1 MNSIPLL
8 KSIDYKDPSLNWNI
22 DVSSE
27 LEKYLSAIELFDED
41 ISCSQNIEVGSS
53 NQQNNNQG
61 NYYQLFNFVEAALII
76 QNSTSLY
83 SKKIEHLH
91 SLVYETFNLLSTGK
105 SRQNDAVNSINSG
118 DNTIMNNDNTN
129 KTSNSEKNILLMSM
143 SDILSVPI
151 ELLQPGKNINMHYD
165 QYNKGKYVD
174 EDTLKYSSYSS
185 YIGISNLGNNI
196 SLPQYRIDQ
205 NTNALFLD
213 ETDLSHFLFEFENLD
228 ENLCINNIF
237 NHENDDYNDVE
248 AEYENNPSRN
258 IDFSFSEVMDNND
271 AQNIELND
279 CFDYNSGNIHSE
291 NVDNYNNLM
300 SMDDSNNDYYSN
312 YENNKGDEN
321 LEITSGKSA
330 VKYDSN
336 VFRKRI
342 PKEDFLSHLD
352 EHIKVGKEKPL
363 KLSKTYKN
371 PSKLYT
377 ISLENI
383 VNKNNLINFIDDVNM
398 ISYILG
404 ENNVDGAK
412 YENNTVPYFNDL
424 KLPKLNI
431 EKLFI
436 SYDNQDNNYLR
447 SLENEFTTCA
457 NNWRKYHAKSY
468 FNQLD
473 KNSNSFDNKEYPA
486 DTMEIEY
493 NSYVDDIEVDDILV
507 SDKIDD
513 TQQVENNEISI
524 CEQDLS
530 IGISDYDYI
539 NNSENNNNNEQYM
552 KIEDIN
558 ELDENTSELH
568 EKINMWSEHVEP
580 LLQAQKDRP
589 EFNIYEEG
597 KKIISNIMEEDD
609 IQGPINF
616 DKLTKGQKKWQ
627 VCRSFL
633 ATLMLANNKEIE
645 IIDNEN
651 IFSVK
656 LADKEKDDATEVT
669 EIDGK
674 VAKISYPKKKKTKSD
689 GNLENNP
696 IEVNKKKKRC

>member
-27 LEKYLSAIELFDED
+27 LEKYLSAIELLDED
-41 ISCSQNIEVGSS
+41 ISCSQNTEVGSN

-61 NYYQLFNFVEAALII
+61 NYHQLFNFVEAALII

-118 DNTIMNNDNTN
+118 DNTMNNDNTN

-151 ELLQPGKNINMHYD
+151 ELLQPGKNINMQYD

-213 ETDLSHFLFEFENLD
+213 ETDLSHFLFEFENVD
-228 ENLCINNIF
+228 ENLCINDIF
-237 NHENDDYNDVE
+237 NHENDDYNDIE
-248 AEYENNPSRN
+248 GEYENNSARN
-258 IDFSFSEVMDNND
+258 IDFCFSEVMNNND

-279 CFDYNSGNIHSE
+279 CFDHNSGDIHSE
-291 NVDNYNNLM
+291 NMDNDNNLM
-300 SMDDSNNDYYSN
+300 SRDDANNDYHSN
-312 YENNKGDEN
+312 YESNNGDEN
-321 LEITSGKSA
+321 LEIASGKSA

-336 VFRKRI
+336 VFRKKI
-342 PKEDFLSHLD
+342 PKEDFWSHLD

-383 VNKNNLINFIDDVNM
+383 INKNNLINFIDDRNM

-436 SYDNQDNNYLR
+436 SYDNQENNYLR

-457 NNWRKYHAKSY
+457 NDWRKYHAKSY

-473 KNSNSFDNKEYPA
+473 KNSNSFDNKEYPV

-493 NSYVDDIEVDDILV
+493 NSYVDGIEVDDILV
-507 SDKIDD
+507 SDKADD

-524 CEQDLS
+524 SEQDLS
-530 IGISDYDYI
+530 IGISDYDYV
-539 NNSENNNNNEQYM
+539 NNSENNNNNSEQYM
-552 KIEDIN
+552 KIEDSN
-558 ELDENTSELH
+558 KLDEDISELH
-568 EKINMWSEHVEP
+568 EKINIWSEHVEP

-597 KKIISNIMEEDD
+597 KKIINNIMEEDD

-656 LADKEKDDATEVT
+656 LADKEKDDTTEVT

-674 VAKISYPKKKKTKSD
+674 VTKISYPKKKKTKSD

-696 IEVNKKKKRC
+696 IEVNKKKKRS